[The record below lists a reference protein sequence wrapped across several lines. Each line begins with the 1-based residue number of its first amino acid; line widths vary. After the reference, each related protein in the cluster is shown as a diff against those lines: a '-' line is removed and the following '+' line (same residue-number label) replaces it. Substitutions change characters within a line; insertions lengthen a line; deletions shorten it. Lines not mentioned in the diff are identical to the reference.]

1 MADRLKGKVAVVT
14 GAGGMGIGQGCALA
28 FAREGA
34 QVVGCD
40 INEAAAQ
47 ETLAIARAEG
57 LSYESY
63 LADLTEPAAHDHL
76 MAYAVERFGGL
87 DILVT
92 AAAFVEFAPIEDMDY
107 ERQWRRDSPGR
118 ARSGHGGHLRRLPD
132 SLINV

>member
-1 MADRLKGKVAVVT
+1 
-14 GAGGMGIGQGCALA
+14 
-28 FAREGA
+28 
-34 QVVGCD
+34 
-40 INEAAAQ
+40 
-47 ETLAIARAEG
+47 
-57 LSYESY
+57 
-63 LADLTEPAAHDHL
+63 

-118 ARSGHGGHLRRLPD
+118 ARSGNGGHLRRLPD